1 MKLFELNSSYVNEL
15 KDAVLNLL
23 YTASANGQTTV
34 DMHDMVSDLSNDGYY
49 VSPRDIIQLL
59 DGAPSIKTVNA
70 KEIEIDD
77 GINDT
82 GDEMASGADQKDAA
96 ADTVADM
103 AQKQAQQGIQ

>member
-1 MKLFELNSSYVNEL
+1 MSTQ
-15 KDAVLNLL
+15 KDTHSDAIALIAGIGQKARAASRAMARAS
-23 YTASANGQTTV
+23 TASKNEALIHLAGLVRKNAG
-34 DMHDMVSDLSNDGYY
+34 
-49 VSPRDIIQLL
+49 LL
-59 DGAPSIKTVNA
+59 KTVNA
-70 KEIEIDD
+70 KEIEIDN